1 MFALKKTLGIGLVMI
16 GGLSIF
22 GCNQQGDV
30 IAKVGDRKITA
41 PEFAAYRHFK
51 RIPDNDQK
59 RGDALLNDYL
69 QREALAQAITE
80 TGSLDKAQID
90 AELDEFRQQ
99 MLISRY
105 FESFL
110 DKAVTESAIQN
121 FYAANADRYEEKRVH
136 VAHILIRTRP
146 EMTDAELK
154 AKLTQA
160 HEIASLANSGKD
172 FSELAAQYSE
182 DELSAKKGGDLGWMK
197 AGAID
202 ASFSKE
208 AFELAVGKTSEPVKT
223 PYGFHIL
230 KVLEAPT
237 VVKQPFDAVKGDIRY
252 ELRSQAKE
260 AELKRLQG
268 LVKVER
274 KG

>member
-223 PYGFHIL
+223 PYGFHVL